1 MKECDRVGGN
11 TKEGQGKPSNVI
23 GCEGEK
29 RNLLSDGI
37 AKQRA
42 IVES

>member
-1 MKECDRVGGN
+1 MKECDRTWWN
-11 TKEGQGKPSNVI
+11 AKEGQGKPRGVI
-23 GCEGEK
+23 ECEAEK

-37 AKQRA
+37 AKQQT